1 MEYNTEKEFLQP
13 ILDYGMEGSSEV
25 LQNLFNLAL
34 TGSDAAVKTAVHRQ
48 MSVRTTLQIALAVK
62 NTIYQKLLSK
72 LQIHVQYICK
82 LLVSIRVCQLFH

>member
-48 MSVRTTLQIALAVK
+48 MHHRRFVTK
-62 NTIYQKLLSK
+62 DY
-72 LQIHVQYICK
+72 
-82 LLVSIRVCQLFH
+82 